1 MPAPSLDRL
10 EQNLRSGLGVLV
22 AVLLGAISI
31 VCFVEVILR
40 YVFGESLAWYDEF
53 VGYLLVWLTFFGAV
67 LAQSHHQH
75 IGVENLVE
83 SASPP
88 VQKALR
94 LIVHA
99 LLISIHVVLLVYG
112 TRLVLR
118 FLDET
123 AITLPVPMGVI
134 YSVIPVSAALLLL
147 VEGIHIARLVTTP
160 ASGAPE

>member
-10 EQNLRSGLGVLV
+10 EQILRSGLGVLV
-22 AVLLGAISI
+22 SVLLAAISI
-31 VCFVEVILR
+31 LCIVEVVLR

-67 LAQSHHQH
+67 LAQSHNQH

-83 SASPP
+83 RASPAF
-88 VQKALR
+88 QKALR
-94 LIVHA
+94 LTSHA
-99 LLISIHVVLLVYG
+99 LLVGIHLVLLVYG

-118 FLDET
+118 FLDEN

-134 YSVIPVSAALLLL
+134 YSVIPVSAALLLM
-147 VEGIHIARLVTTP
+147 VEAVHIARLVTTP
-160 ASGAPE
+160 TSGAPE